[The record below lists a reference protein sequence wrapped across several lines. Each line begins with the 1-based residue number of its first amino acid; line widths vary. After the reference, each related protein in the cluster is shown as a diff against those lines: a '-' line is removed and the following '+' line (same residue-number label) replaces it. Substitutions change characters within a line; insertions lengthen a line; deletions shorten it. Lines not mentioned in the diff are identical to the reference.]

1 MPWLLLRS
9 NVVAVVLVFGRV
21 KRSWGRH
28 LDKAWLSSCTKY
40 ATVCRDSI
48 RISKY
53 PVISVMRKL
62 MKVFGF
68 PASSYVFG
76 SC

>member
-40 ATVCRDSI
+40 ATVCRDRR
-48 RISKY
+48 RITKY
-53 PVISVMRKL
+53 PVVSLVRQL
-62 MKVFGF
+62 MELFGF
-68 PASSYVFG
+68 AASS
-76 SC
+76 